1 MILEYN
7 GQSTDWW
14 EFLFTKTKF
23 QKLGFWISGGLDSAF
38 SLWYTAYCTTNKF
51 WLLDQPWP
59 ETINRE
65 FSLLPIHGKD
75 TTRKYTDSLPTA
87 TNVVKWIQNNLPNA
101 PVQDLHVF
109 DNLVECEEKGEYFK
123 QEKHKLKKF
132 GEIEIVV
139 PSYSMNPP
147 KEVMLQNTEMYN
159 KRDPKRDYDHYPDWH
174 DHRPLS
180 GVDKKC
186 IAYFYKHF
194 KLEELI
200 PLTFSCTGDNKSAED
215 MPCKECFWCHE
226 KKWAFECY

>member
-23 QKLGFWISGGLDSAF
+23 QKLGFWISGGIDSAF
-38 SLWYTAYCTTNKF
+38 SLWYTAYCITNKF
-51 WLLDQPWP
+51 WLLNQPWP

-75 TTRKYTDSLPTA
+75 VTSKYTDSLPIA
-87 TNVVKWIQNNLPNA
+87 TNIVKWIQNNLPKA
-101 PVQDLHVF
+101 PVQDLHIF
-109 DNLVECEEKGEYFK
+109 DDLVECEEKGEYFK

-132 GEIEIVV
+132 GEIEIIV

-147 KEVMLQNTEMYN
+147 KEVMLQIPEMYN
-159 KRDPKRDYDHYPDWH
+159 RRDSKRDYDHYPDWH

-180 GVDKKC
+180 GVDKKF

-200 PLTFSCTGDNKSAED
+200 PLTVSCTGDQPI